1 MTSAAAAAEADWD
14 AIDSELRVNYSEEL
28 GSGGYGSVYK
38 GEYVLPSNSS
48 SLLRWFGGRKS
59 KIVVA
64 VKRIDP
70 IRVKKLLEDEILA
83 KVGNHRNVLHFY
95 CAKENRGF
103 W

>member
-1 MTSAAAAAEADWD
+1 MTSAAAVLEDLEV
-14 AIDSELRVNYSEEL
+14 IDSELRVNFSEEL

-38 GEYVLPSNSS
+38 GKYVLPSNSS
-48 SLLRWFGGRKS
+48 TLLRWFGGRKS

-70 IRVKKLLEDEILA
+70 KNVKLEDEILA

-95 CAKENRGF
+95 CAKKKRGF